1 MSLKRQLQYKYHNF
15 IQGLKSL
22 ALPEW
27 MTGASARLVL
37 STVVVLLGS
46 AYVFQTSA
54 AATRGYEMASL
65 EKQMAGLETEIQKI
79 EVDVAKNSSLIAIS
93 SRLPETKMVE
103 LGQVKYFTPLNNE
116 MAKR

>member
-1 MSLKRQLQYKYHNF
+1 MSLKRQLQYKYHNL
-15 IQGLKSL
+15 IQGMKSL

-27 MTGASARLVL
+27 MTGTAVRLIL
-37 STVVVLLGS
+37 SSVVVLFGS

-65 EKQMAGLETEIQKI
+65 EKQMASLETEIQKI
-79 EVDVAKNSSLIAIS
+79 EVEVAKSSSLAAIS
-93 SRLPETKMVE
+93 ARLVETKMAE
-103 LGQVKYFTPLNNE
+103 LGPVKFFTPFGNE